1 MKINFLFSKFTSTNE
16 GYFSTIIPKFFA
28 NNLKVIDMATTI
40 SKLNIVNEFTFST
53 DLLLNR
59 YSVNLLDSSQVFAKR
74 MFEILSVSIFLILVA
89 SWLFPII
96 ALIIKLESKGPVF
109 YKQLRHGQNNVPFYC
124 LKFRSM
130 KFEPEGNF
138 KQASKGDSRVTKVGS
153 FLRKSSLDELPQ
165 LLNVLM
171 GEMAIVGPRPH
182 AIPMNREFAEKIEN
196 FMFRHMVKPGITG
209 LAQAK
214 GFRGEI
220 VDAFDMNARLRYDLF
235 YIKNW
240 SFLFDIKIIFLTF
253 YSLVF
258 KNENAY

>member
-1 MKINFLFSKFTSTNE
+1 METSISKFNSV
-16 GYFSTIIPKFFA
+16 GG
-28 NNLKVIDMATTI
+28 LTI
-40 SKLNIVNEFTFST
+40 SPEIVFK
-53 DLLLNR
+53 R
-59 YSVNLLDSSQVFAKR
+59 YSANLLDNSQIFAKR
-74 MFEILSVSIFLILVA
+74 VFEILSVSAFLVLVA

-124 LKFRSM
+124 IKFRSM
-130 KFEPEGNF
+130 KFDPEGQF
-138 KQASKGDSRVTKVGS
+138 RPASKGDSRVTRFGS

-182 AIPMNREFAEKIEN
+182 AIPMNKEFAEKIEN

-214 GFRGEI
+214 GYRGEI
-220 VDAFDMNARLRYDLF
+220 KDISDMNARLRYDLF

-240 SFLFDIKIIFLTF
+240 SFMFDLKIIFITF
-253 YSLVF
+253 YGLVF

>member
-1 MKINFLFSKFTSTNE
+1 
-16 GYFSTIIPKFFA
+16 
-28 NNLKVIDMATTI
+28 MATTI
-40 SKLNIVNEFTFST
+40 SKLNNLENFSISA
-53 DLLLNR
+53 DFIFNR
-59 YSVNLLDSSQVFAKR
+59 YSVNLLDSSQLIAKR
-74 MFEILSVSIFLILVA
+74 IFEILLVSIFLFLIA

-96 ALIIKLESKGPVF
+96 ALIIKMESKGPVF

-130 KFEPEGNF
+130 KFEPETDF
-138 KQASKGDSRVTKVGS
+138 KQATKGDLRVTKVGA

-182 AIPMNREFAEKIEN
+182 AIPMNKEFAEKMEY
-196 FMFRHMVKPGITG
+196 FMCRHMVKPGITG

-220 VDAFDMNARLRYDLF
+220 IDLFDMNARLRYDLF

-240 SFLFDIKIIFLTF
+240 SFLFDIKIILWTF
-253 YSLVF
+253 YSLIF
-258 KNENAY
+258 INKNAY

>member
-1 MKINFLFSKFTSTNE
+1 MLFVMS
-16 GYFSTIIPKFFA
+16 
-28 NNLKVIDMATTI
+28 TTI
-40 SKLNIVNEFTFST
+40 SKLNQVNNFSFSS
-53 DLLLNR
+53 DFILNR
-59 YSVNLLDSSQVFAKR
+59 YSINLLDSYQVFAKR
-74 MFEILSVSIFLILVA
+74 IFEILLVSVFLILIA

-96 ALIIKLESKGPVF
+96 AMLIRMDSKGPVF

-130 KFEPEGNF
+130 KFDPNSNF
-138 KQASKGDSRVTKVGS
+138 KQASKGDSRVTRVGS

-214 GFRGEI
+214 GLRGEI
-220 VDAFDMNARLRYDLF
+220 NDAFDMNARLRYDLF

-240 SFLFDIKIIFLTF
+240 SFLFDIKIILLTF
-253 YSLVF
+253 YSLIF
-258 KNENAY
+258 KNDNAY

>member
-1 MKINFLFSKFTSTNE
+1 MASPTLKLDTFSNYSTSTD
-16 GYFSTIIPKFFA
+16 FI
-28 NNLKVIDMATTI
+28 
-40 SKLNIVNEFTFST
+40 
-53 DLLLNR
+53 LNR
-59 YSVNLLDSSQVFAKR
+59 YSVNLMDNSQVITKR
-74 MFEILSVSIFLILVA
+74 VFEIFSVSIFLVLIA

-96 ALIIKLESKGPVF
+96 GLLIKLESKGPIF

-130 KFEPEGNF
+130 KFEPESHF
-138 KQASKGDSRVTKVGS
+138 KQASKGDSRITKIGA

-171 GEMAIVGPRPH
+171 GEMALVGPRPH
-182 AIPMNREFAEKIEN
+182 AIPMNKEFAEKIQN

-209 LAQAK
+209 LAQSK
-214 GFRGEI
+214 GYRGEI
-220 VDAFDMNARLRYDLF
+220 NDTHDMNTRLKYDLF

-240 SFLFDIKIIFLTF
+240 SFVFDLKIIFWTF
-253 YSLVF
+253 YSLIF

>member
-1 MKINFLFSKFTSTNE
+1 MS
-16 GYFSTIIPKFFA
+16 
-28 NNLKVIDMATTI
+28 TTI
-40 SKLNIVNEFTFST
+40 SKLNEVNDFSISS
-53 DLLLNR
+53 DFILKR
-59 YSVNLLDSSQVFAKR
+59 YSVNLLDSYQVSAKR
-74 MFEILSVSIFLILVA
+74 IFEILMVAAFLILIA

-96 ALIIKLESKGPVF
+96 ALIIRMESKGPVF

-124 LKFRSM
+124 FKFRSM
-130 KFEPEGNF
+130 KYDPEGHF
-138 KQASKGDSRVTKVGS
+138 KQASKGDSRVTKVGA

-165 LLNVLM
+165 LLNVLI

-182 AIPMNREFAEKIEN
+182 AVPMNREFAEKIEN

-214 GFRGEI
+214 GYRGEI
-220 VDAFDMNARLRYDLF
+220 NDSFDMNARLRYDLF

-240 SFLFDIKIIFLTF
+240 SFLFDIKIILWTF
-253 YSLVF
+253 QSLIF

>member
-1 MKINFLFSKFTSTNE
+1 MS
-16 GYFSTIIPKFFA
+16 
-28 NNLKVIDMATTI
+28 TTI
-40 SKLNIVNEFTFST
+40 SKLNQVNEFSISSDFI
-53 DLLLNR
+53 LHR

-74 MFEILSVSIFLILVA
+74 MFEIFLVSIFLILVA

-96 ALIIKLESKGPVF
+96 ALIIKLDSKGPVF
-109 YKQLRHGQNNVPFYC
+109 YRQLRHGQNNVPFYC

-130 KFEPEGNF
+130 KFEPESQF
-138 KQASKGDSRVTKVGS
+138 KQASKGDSRVTKVGA

-165 LLNVLM
+165 LINVLI

-182 AIPMNREFAEKIEN
+182 AVPMNKEFSEKIEN

-214 GFRGEI
+214 GYRGEI
-220 VDAFDMNARLRYDLF
+220 NDAFDMNARLRLDLF

-240 SFLFDIKIIFLTF
+240 SFLLDIKIILWTF
-253 YSLVF
+253 QSLVV

>member
-1 MKINFLFSKFTSTNE
+1 
-16 GYFSTIIPKFFA
+16 
-28 NNLKVIDMATTI
+28 MATI
-40 SKLNIVNEFTFST
+40 SKLNRIQNFSISPDFFVNS
-53 DLLLNR
+53 
-59 YSVNLLDSSQVFAKR
+59 YSINLLDSSQTIAKR
-74 MFEILSVSIFLILVA
+74 ILEILLVSVFLILIA

-96 ALIIKLESKGPVF
+96 ALIIRLESNGPVF

-130 KFEPEGNF
+130 KFEPESDF
-138 KQASKGDSRVTKVGS
+138 KQATKGDARVTKVGA

-165 LLNVLM
+165 LLNVLV

-182 AIPMNREFAEKIEN
+182 AIPMNKEFAEKIEN

-214 GFRGEI
+214 GYRGEI
-220 VDAFDMNARLRYDLF
+220 RDTFDMNARLRYDLF

-240 SFLFDIKIIFLTF
+240 SFLLDLKIIFLTF
-253 YSLVF
+253 HSLF
-258 KNENAY
+258 FMNKNAY

>member
-1 MKINFLFSKFTSTNE
+1 
-16 GYFSTIIPKFFA
+16 
-28 NNLKVIDMATTI
+28 MATI
-40 SKLNIVNEFTFST
+40 SKLNNIQNFSISP
-53 DLLLNR
+53 DFFINS
-59 YSVNLLDSSQVFAKR
+59 YSINLLDSSQTSAKR
-74 MFEILSVSIFLILVA
+74 IFEILLVSVFLILIA

-96 ALIIKLESKGPVF
+96 ALMIKLESDGPVF

-130 KFEPEGNF
+130 KFEPESDF
-138 KQASKGDSRVTKVGS
+138 KQATRGDRRVTKVGA

-165 LLNVLM
+165 LLNVLV

-182 AIPMNREFAEKIEN
+182 AIPMNKEFAEKIEN

-214 GFRGEI
+214 GYRGEI
-220 VDAFDMNARLRYDLF
+220 RDTFDMNARLRYDLF

-240 SFLFDIKIIFLTF
+240 SFLLDLKIIILTF
-253 YSLVF
+253 HSLFF
-258 KNENAY
+258 KNKNAY

>member
-1 MKINFLFSKFTSTNE
+1 M
-16 GYFSTIIPKFFA
+16 
-28 NNLKVIDMATTI
+28 DTTL
-40 SKLNIVNEFTFST
+40 SKLNSVENFSISS
-53 DLLLNR
+53 DFVLNR
-59 YSVNLLDSSQVFAKR
+59 YSVNLLDSSQVLAKR
-74 MFEILSVSIFLILVA
+74 FFEIFLVSIFLILIA

-96 ALIIKLESKGPVF
+96 ALIIRLESKGPVF

-130 KFEPEGNF
+130 KFEPESHF
-138 KQASKGDSRVTKVGS
+138 KQASKGDSRVTKVGA

-182 AIPMNREFAEKIEN
+182 AIPMNKEFAEKIEN

-214 GFRGEI
+214 GYRGEI
-220 VDAFDMNARLRYDLF
+220 NNSFDMNARLRYDLF

-240 SFLFDIKIIFLTF
+240 SFLFDLKIIFWTF
-253 YSLVF
+253 YSLIF

>member
-1 MKINFLFSKFTSTNE
+1 M
-16 GYFSTIIPKFFA
+16 A
-28 NNLKVIDMATTI
+28 MATTI
-40 SKLNIVNEFTFST
+40 SKLNNVENFSISA
-53 DLLLNR
+53 DFILNR
-59 YSVNLLDSSQVFAKR
+59 YSVNLLDSFQITTKR
-74 MFEILSVSIFLILVA
+74 IFEILAVSIFLLLIA

-96 ALIIKLESKGPVF
+96 ALIIKMESKGPVF

-138 KQASKGDSRVTKVGS
+138 KQASKGDARVTKVGA

-165 LLNVLM
+165 LLNVLI

-182 AIPMNREFAEKIEN
+182 AIPMNKEFAEKIEN
-196 FMFRHMVKPGITG
+196 FMCRHMVKPGITG

-214 GFRGEI
+214 GYRGEI
-220 VDAFDMNARLRYDLF
+220 NDSFDMNARLRYDLF

-240 SFLFDIKIIFLTF
+240 SFLFDIKIILWTF
-253 YSLVF
+253 HSLIF
-258 KNENAY
+258 KTENVY

>member
-1 MKINFLFSKFTSTNE
+1 MSTTTTKLNQISSINFNSDF
-16 GYFSTIIPKFFA
+16 
-28 NNLKVIDMATTI
+28 
-40 SKLNIVNEFTFST
+40 
-53 DLLLNR
+53 LLSR
-59 YSVNLLDSSQVFAKR
+59 YSVNLLDNSQITAKR
-74 MFEILSVSIFLILVA
+74 LFEILAVSTFLIIIA

-138 KQASKGDSRVTKVGS
+138 KQASKGDTRITRVGA

-165 LLNVLM
+165 LLNVLI

-220 VDAFDMNARLRYDLF
+220 NDTFDMNARLRYDLF

-240 SFLFDIKIIFLTF
+240 SFLFDIKIILLTF
-253 YSLVF
+253 HSLIF

>member
-1 MKINFLFSKFTSTNE
+1 MS
-16 GYFSTIIPKFFA
+16 
-28 NNLKVIDMATTI
+28 ATV
-40 SKLNIVNEFTFST
+40 SKLNQVNEFSISSDFI
-53 DLLLNR
+53 LHR
-59 YSVNLLDSSQVFAKR
+59 YSVNLLDSSQVIAKR
-74 MFEILSVSIFLILVA
+74 MFEIFLVSMFLILVA

-96 ALIIKLESKGPVF
+96 ALIIKLDSKGPVF

-130 KFEPEGNF
+130 KFEPESQF
-138 KQASKGDSRVTKVGS
+138 KQACKGDSRVTRVGA

-165 LLNVLM
+165 LLNVLV

-214 GFRGEI
+214 GYRGEI
-220 VDAFDMNARLRYDLF
+220 NDSFDMNARLRYDLF

-240 SFLFDIKIIFLTF
+240 SFLFDIKIILWTF
-253 YSLVF
+253 QSLIV

>member
-1 MKINFLFSKFTSTNE
+1 
-16 GYFSTIIPKFFA
+16 
-28 NNLKVIDMATTI
+28 MATTTSNLNSVENFSI
-40 SKLNIVNEFTFST
+40 SADFILH
-53 DLLLNR
+53 R
-59 YSVNLLDSSQVFAKR
+59 YSVNLRDNSQVIAKR
-74 MFEILSVSIFLILVA
+74 IFEIVSVSVFLILIA

-96 ALIIKLESKGPVF
+96 ALLIKMESKGPVF

-130 KFEPEGNF
+130 KFEPETKF
-138 KQASKGDSRVTKVGS
+138 KQATKNDDRVTKVGA
-153 FLRKSSLDELPQ
+153 FLRKSSIDELPQ
-165 LLNVLM
+165 LINVLI

-182 AIPMNREFAEKIEN
+182 ALPMNREFAEKIEN
-196 FMFRHMVKPGITG
+196 FMYRHMVKPGITG

-220 VDAFDMNARLRYDLF
+220 NDSFDMNARLRYDLF

-253 YSLVF
+253 YSLIF
-258 KNENAY
+258 KSENAY

>member
-1 MKINFLFSKFTSTNE
+1 
-16 GYFSTIIPKFFA
+16 
-28 NNLKVIDMATTI
+28 MATTI
-40 SKLNIVNEFTFST
+40 SKLNNLENFSISA
-53 DLLLNR
+53 DFIFNR
-59 YSVNLLDSSQVFAKR
+59 YSVNLLDSSQIIAKR
-74 MFEILSVSIFLILVA
+74 IFEILLVSIFLFLIA

-96 ALIIKLESKGPVF
+96 ALIIKMESKGPVF

-130 KFEPEGNF
+130 KFEPETDF
-138 KQASKGDSRVTKVGS
+138 KQATKGDSRVTKVGA

-182 AIPMNREFAEKIEN
+182 AIPMNKEFAEKMEY
-196 FMFRHMVKPGITG
+196 FMCRHMVKPGITG

-220 VDAFDMNARLRYDLF
+220 IDLFDMNARLRYDLF

-240 SFLFDIKIIFLTF
+240 SFLFDIKIILWTF
-253 YSLVF
+253 YSLIF
-258 KNENAY
+258 INKNAY

>member
-1 MKINFLFSKFTSTNE
+1 
-16 GYFSTIIPKFFA
+16 
-28 NNLKVIDMATTI
+28 MATTF
-40 SKLNIVNEFTFST
+40 SKPINIKEFSINAEFSFNE
-53 DLLLNR
+53 
-59 YSVNLLDSSQVFAKR
+59 YSVNLLDDTQLLGKRFFEVFS
-74 MFEILSVSIFLILVA
+74 ISIFLIFIA

-96 ALIIKLESKGPVF
+96 ALFIKLESKGPVF

-130 KFEPEGNF
+130 KFQPESEF
-138 KQASKGDSRVTKVGS
+138 KQATKGDARVTKVGA

-182 AIPMNREFAEKIEN
+182 AIPMNKEFAEKMEN
-196 FMFRHMVKPGITG
+196 FMCRHMVKPGITG

-214 GFRGEI
+214 GYRGEI
-220 VDAFDMNARLRYDLF
+220 NDAFDMNARLRLDLF

-240 SFLFDIKIIFLTF
+240 SFFFDIKIILWTF
-253 YSLVF
+253 HSLIF
-258 KNENAY
+258 KSENVY